1 MEMENIENKNK
12 TILVVDDEINIVDIL
27 ACNLKKE
34 GYNVLT
40 ANDGAKALDIALKQ
54 KPNLIL
60 LDVMIPEID
69 GFNVCRKIKEKIDI
83 PILFISARSEEFD
96 KLLGLDLGADDY
108 ITKPFSVRE
117 VMARVKN
124 NLRKAEVI
132 KRSIDE
138 TKIVEELEENE
149 NIIKVGDLN
158 LDLDKYE
165 IHVKGK
171 LIDLSQREFEVLKFL
186 AEHQGKVVTRQ
197 DFLEQVWKYEYY
209 GEKELRTVDVT
220 IRRIR
225 EKIEEDTAKPHIIVT
240 KRSRGY
246 YIPQQETFRGNKR
259 C

>member
-1 MEMENIENKNK
+1 MENIENKNK
-12 TILVVDDEINIVDIL
+12 TILVADDEINIVDIL

-40 ANDGAKALDIALKQ
+40 ANDGATALDIALKQ
-54 KPNLIL
+54 RPDLIL

-69 GFNVCRKIKEKIDI
+69 GFNVCRKIKERIDI
-83 PILFISARSEEFD
+83 PILFVSARGEEFD
-96 KLLGLDLGADDY
+96 KLLGLELGADDY

-117 VMARVKN
+117 VMARVKT
-124 NLRKAEVI
+124 NLRKVESIKKSINNTVSVPKIENKKGNVI
-132 KRSIDE
+132 
-138 TKIVEELEENE
+138 V
-149 NIIKVGDLN
+149 VGDLN

-186 AEHQGKVVTRQ
+186 ADNKGKVVTRQ
-197 DFLEQVWKYEYY
+197 DFLEQVWEYEYY

-225 EKIEEDTAKPHIIVT
+225 EKIEEDTARPHIIMT

-246 YIPQQETFRGNKR
+246 YIAAE
-259 C
+259 

>member
-1 MEMENIENKNK
+1 MENIENKNK

-40 ANDGAKALDIALKQ
+40 ANDGATALDIALKQ
-54 KPNLIL
+54 KPDLIL
-60 LDVMIPEID
+60 LDIMIPEID

-83 PILFISARSEEFD
+83 PVLFISARSEEFD

-124 NLRKAEVI
+124 NLRKVEVI
-132 KRSIDE
+132 KRS
-138 TKIVEELEENE
+138 LNE
-149 NIIKVGDLN
+149 NTTTENDEINKDNIIVVGDLN

-165 IHVKGK
+165 VHVKGK

-197 DFLEQVWKYEYY
+197 DFLKQVWEYEYY
-209 GEKELRTVDVT
+209 GEKELRTVEFT

-225 EKIEEDTAKPHIIVT
+225 EKVEEDTAKPHIIIT

-246 YIPQQETFRGNKR
+246 YIATQ
-259 C
+259 

>member
-1 MEMENIENKNK
+1 MENIENKNK
-12 TILVVDDEINIVDIL
+12 TILVADDEVNIVDIL
-27 ACNLKKE
+27 VCNLKKE

-40 ANDGAKALDIALKQ
+40 ANDGVTALDIALKQ
-54 KPNLIL
+54 KPDLIL

-69 GFNVCRKIKEKIDI
+69 GFNVCRKIKEKKDI
-83 PILFISARSEEFD
+83 PILFVSARGDEFD
-96 KLLGLDLGADDY
+96 KLLGLGLGADDY

-124 NLRKAEVI
+124 NLRKVEAI
-132 KRSIDE
+132 KRSITDNTNTPKVE
-138 TKIVEELEENE
+138 TPKG
-149 NIIKVGDLN
+149 NIIAVGDLN

-165 IHVKGK
+165 VYVKGK

-186 AEHQGKVVTRQ
+186 ADHQGKVVTRQ
-197 DFLEQVWKYEYY
+197 DFLEQVWEYEYY

-225 EKIEEDTAKPHIIVT
+225 EKIEEDTARPHIIIT

-246 YIPQQETFRGNKR
+246 YIAAE
-259 C
+259 